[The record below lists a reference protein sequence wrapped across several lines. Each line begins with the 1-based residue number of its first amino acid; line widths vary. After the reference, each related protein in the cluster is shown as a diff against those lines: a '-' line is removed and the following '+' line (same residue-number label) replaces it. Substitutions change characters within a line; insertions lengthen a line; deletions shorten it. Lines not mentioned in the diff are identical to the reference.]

1 MWLVFLFYLPG
12 NPTYQVLTGEKAR
25 LFDHQFAGDVESN
38 LPTKNWIFWNHEAVC
53 NWPSQLTNGRTPQ
66 KWREAL
72 GLFFREFPAPR
83 SGNWFGIV
91 FLALPPFFPTQ
102 NQLATQ
108 RVALFSTV
116 EIKGPLKWICP
127 AIFGQKRPT
136 HCKESCIGQNLNEIW
151 WLCWSKDPKAHIK
164 QLPGFMIY
172 MLMTCLW
179 SKSPHFTNTKSNEP
193 TKTDTH
199 T

>member
-1 MWLVFLFYLPG
+1 MT
-12 NPTYQVLTGEKAR
+12 NQ
-25 LFDHQFAGDVESN
+25 
-38 LPTKNWIFWNHEAVC
+38 NWIFWNHEALC
-53 NWPSQLTNGRTPQ
+53 NWPFTTN
-66 KWREAL
+66 KWVVFQEFL
-72 GLFFREFPAPR
+72 GQR

-91 FLALPPFFPTQ
+91 SSPSANFSPHKISWQGSAM
-102 NQLATQ
+102 
-108 RVALFSTV
+108 LFSTV

-127 AIFGQKRPT
+127 AIFGPKRPT

-151 WLCWSKDPKAHIK
+151 WFCWSKDPKGQIK

-193 TKTDTH
+193 TKTDTLD
-199 T
+199 TQFL